1 MSDKEPPGSRE
12 PVVRRAVPLPGA
24 AGTPEPDELRAKG
37 EEPSR
42 PVGAA
47 TTGGDPAAPPEPPES
62 FAPASDTSSG
72 APESRPVSSS
82 GPAAGEPD
90 APEAETSPGPDAAS
104 GAAGPEGSASP
115 EPERESGNG
124 PENGGEANPAAD
136 PASSASD
143 SSSETAAD
151 PAAVRAP
158 TATTTEGSAASAAS
172 GPPSGGATGLTA
184 VATSGGNPPSAST
197 ATDAAGDPPSGKP
210 TKALRAAAAI
220 GGVLLIA
227 VPLMALGANDDDD
240 EKKNAAA
247 DSGVTLPGDADEDAP
262 GSYQGRSPSPKAE
275 KDKKDKEEKKEDKDE
290 DEASGSDTDAESASD
305 EKKDEKDSDE
315 DSDKDEKKTSSLYRA
330 HGPGLFKKKQIRNVM
345 TGQCADIS
353 GFGKGKSGGKLMQFP
368 CARDRSSDNQVWDF
382 VVKQKG
388 KGPGGRN
395 LYVIKNVKDDLC
407 LDLPGEGAVPGATGV
422 VQYKCVKNA
431 DDNQRWWLQGRGNGK
446 YWIRNYKSRNMC
458 LDVWGKTFGAGKDAA
473 RLGVANCYPKDD
485 HEWRFT

>member
-1 MSDKEPPGSRE
+1 M
-12 PVVRRAVPLPGA
+12 
-24 AGTPEPDELRAKG
+24 
-37 EEPSR
+37 
-42 PVGAA
+42 
-47 TTGGDPAAPPEPPES
+47 
-62 FAPASDTSSG
+62 
-72 APESRPVSSS
+72 
-82 GPAAGEPD
+82 
-90 APEAETSPGPDAAS
+90 
-104 GAAGPEGSASP
+104 
-115 EPERESGNG
+115 
-124 PENGGEANPAAD
+124 
-136 PASSASD
+136 
-143 SSSETAAD
+143 
-151 PAAVRAP
+151 
-158 TATTTEGSAASAAS
+158 
-172 GPPSGGATGLTA
+172 
-184 VATSGGNPPSAST
+184 ATSGGNPPSAST

-275 KDKKDKEEKKEDKDE
+275 KDKKDEKDKEKKEDKDE

-345 TGQCADIS
+345 TGQCVDIS

-368 CARDRSSDNQVWDF
+368 CARDRSADNQVWDF